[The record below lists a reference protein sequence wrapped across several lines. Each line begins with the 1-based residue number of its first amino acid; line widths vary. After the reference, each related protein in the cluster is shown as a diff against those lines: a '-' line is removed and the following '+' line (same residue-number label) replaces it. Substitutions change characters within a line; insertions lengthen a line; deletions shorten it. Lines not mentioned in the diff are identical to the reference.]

1 VNAVSITGFRKW
13 VGKMVDILIVEDNKE
28 LCDLLCEFL
37 RLENYTVS
45 TAHSAEKA
53 LSLFEK
59 YGARL
64 VLLDIMLPEMDGFA
78 VCKRIREKDNTPI
91 IILTART
98 DKEDKLNGI
107 LLGAD
112 DYIEKPYD
120 IDILI
125 AKIKGIFIRRLAI
138 DKLTDGDITLDL
150 AEGTAEKGGV
160 PVNMTAK
167 EFELLHLLMENKGQ
181 TLNKDFIF
189 NRIWGSDSESEP
201 QTLTVHIKWLRQKIE
216 EDPKE
221 PKKILT
227 VWGKG
232 YRWEG

>member
-1 VNAVSITGFRKW
+1 MNAVSITGFRKW

-98 DKEDKLNGI
+98 DKDDKLNGI

-167 EFELLHLLMENKGQ
+167 EFELLHLLMANKGQ

>member
-1 VNAVSITGFRKW
+1 
-13 VGKMVDILIVEDNKE
+13 MVDILIVDDNEE
-28 LCDLLCEFL
+28 LSGLLCGFL
-37 RLENYTVS
+37 RAENYSVS
-45 TAHSAEKA
+45 TAASAEKA

-64 VLLDIMLPEMDGFA
+64 VLLDIMLPGMDGFA
-78 VCKRIREKDNTPI
+78 MCRRIREKDNTPI

-98 DKEDKLNGI
+98 DREDKLNGI
-107 LLGAD
+107 LTGAD

-125 AKIKGIFIRRLAI
+125 AKIKGIFRRRLAMDTI
-138 DKLTDGDITLDL
+138 SDGGITLNL
-150 AEGTAEKGGV
+150 ADGTAEKNGS
-160 PVNMTAK
+160 PLILTAK
-167 EFELLHLLMENKGQ
+167 EFELLHLLIANKGQ
-181 TLNKDFIF
+181 TLGKDFIF
-189 NRIWGSDSESEP
+189 GRIWGADRESEP

-216 EDPKE
+216 NDPKAPE
-221 PKKILT
+221 KIIT